1 MMNES
6 SPSPKLEY
14 WLQQLGQ
21 AELPALSGTVRKMM
35 LLTEKQQSSAQQ
47 LAQVILPDAGVT
59 AKLLKVANSVH
70 FNPSAVPINT
80 ISRAI
85 VLLGFNE
92 LRRIGLSV
100 VFIDSLLQK
109 NANRLLKQRL
119 AESLHAAVQA
129 KNLAFDME
137 EETREEIFIA
147 TLFQHLGELSF
158 LSSSTAE
165 CQRYIDNFNTASQ
178 DSRALGREV
187 LGIGFSELTQG
198 LATDWHLQHLLTP
211 ANREAEEAVQLGD
224 RLAQTWEEGID
235 SRPMRQLITSA
246 AAFTGLSLARSKD
259 LLEASAREA
268 AKLAQQYDLEIL
280 HEFMPS
286 PSANPALAEGEQD
299 SFHQMN
305 YLHKISVLVRENA
318 SLHRVFQLITDA
330 IHYAVG
336 FSRVIVVMH
345 DQNKQSFEVRYCLGD
360 SLERLRSKGSIPI
373 HDPQTG
379 NGEKQDALS
388 RVIRE
393 RSCELIR
400 QSATLE
406 ERGRL
411 QLFSLE
417 YDCCCGPIE
426 IEGELVG
433 VIYADDRDHSISEE
447 NYQAFQLFVEQ
458 LNMICACLVYRRH
471 QDTLHKLQR
480 GEQH

>member
-1 MMNES
+1 MMNDS
-6 SPSPKLEY
+6 SLPPKLEY

-35 LLTEKQQSSAQQ
+35 QLTEKQQSSAQQ

-70 FNPSAVPINT
+70 FNPTAVPINT

-109 NANRLLKQRL
+109 NANRILKQRL

-137 EETREEIFIA
+137 EEAREEIFIA

-158 LSSSTAE
+158 LSSSTLE
-165 CQRYIDNFNTASQ
+165 CQRYIENLKTTSQ

-187 LGIGFSELTQG
+187 LGIGFSEITQG

-211 ANREAEEAVQLGD
+211 KTSEAEEAVQLGD
-224 RLAQTWEEGID
+224 RLAQTWDEGIE
-235 SRPMRQLITSA
+235 SRPMRLLITSA
-246 AAFTGLSLARSKD
+246 AAFTGLSLSRSKD

-268 AKLAQQYDLEIL
+268 AKLAQQYELESL
-280 HEFMPS
+280 NEFMPS
-286 PSANPALAEGEQD
+286 TAPSPALIEGQQD

-336 FSRVIVVMH
+336 FGRVIVVMH

-360 SLERLRSKGSIPI
+360 SLERLRAKGTMPVDIES
-373 HDPQTG
+373 
-379 NGEKQDALS
+379 QDRLS
-388 RVIRE
+388 SVIKE
-393 RSCELIR
+393 RHCELLR
-400 QSATLE
+400 QGVME
-406 ERGRL
+406 QDRGRL
-411 QLFSLE
+411 QMFSSD

-426 IEGELVG
+426 IEGDLVG
-433 VIYADDRDHSISEE
+433 LIYADNRDQAISEE

-471 QDTLHKLQR
+471 QGHLPKLHKDR
-480 GEQH
+480 HN